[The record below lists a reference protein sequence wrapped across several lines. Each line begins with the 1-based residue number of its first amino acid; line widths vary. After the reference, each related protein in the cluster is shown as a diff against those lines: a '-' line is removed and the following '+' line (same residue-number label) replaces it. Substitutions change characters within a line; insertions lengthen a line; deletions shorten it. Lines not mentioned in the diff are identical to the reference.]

1 MISTTITNQLKT
13 RKIFLYVCL
22 LMIFFLVSCDS
33 GKRVFILSGQSNMVR
48 LEPSISFIPAL
59 EEEYGKDKIIVVKD
73 AKGAQPIS
81 RWYKKA
87 KPNQN
92 EPQIGDLYDRL
103 LTKVKDSITETKIK
117 SVTFIWMQGE
127 RDARL
132 GNASIYEESLL
143 GVYQQLSEDLNRDD
157 INFVIGR
164 LSDFDMTD
172 ERWPHWT
179 KIRDIQFKVAES
191 NPKFGWINT
200 DEYNDGLNPKGEPIQ
215 NDLHMSVEG
224 YDLMGKA
231 FAKEAIRL
239 LKVK

>member
-1 MISTTITNQLKT
+1 MKKT
-13 RKIFLYVCL
+13 LIYTSFLMVL
-22 LMIFFLVSCDS
+22 FLVSCDS
-33 GKRVFILSGQSNMVR
+33 GKHLLILSGQSNMAR
-48 LEPSISFIPAL
+48 LDPNLSFIPTL
-59 EEEYGKDKIIVVKD
+59 EEEFGKDKIIVVKD
-73 AKGAQPIS
+73 AKGTEPIS

-92 EPQIGDLYDRL
+92 EPPIGDLYDRL
-103 LTKVKDSITETKIK
+103 LTKVKDSIADTKIK
-117 SVTFIWMQGE
+117 SITFIWMQGE

-164 LSDFDMTD
+164 LSDFDMTN
-172 ERWPHWT
+172 EKWPHWT
-179 KIRDIQFKVAES
+179 KIRAIQEKVAES
-191 NPKFGWINT
+191 NPKFGWVDT
-200 DEYNDGLNPKGEPIQ
+200 DEFNDGLNSKGEPIQ

-239 LKVK
+239 IKKNN

>member
-1 MISTTITNQLKT
+1 MISTSISNLLKT
-13 RKIFLYVCL
+13 RNIFLYFCL
-22 LMIFFLVSCDS
+22 LTIFFLASCNS
-33 GKRVFILSGQSNMVR
+33 GKHVFILSGQSNMVR
-48 LEPSISFIPAL
+48 LDPNLSFTPAL
-59 EEEYGKDKIIVVKD
+59 EEEFGKDKIIVVKD
-73 AKGAQPIS
+73 AKGSQPIS

-92 EPQIGDLYDRL
+92 EPQIGDLYDRF
-103 LTKVKDSITETKIK
+103 LTKVKDSITDTKIK

-132 GNASIYEESLL
+132 GNATIYEESLL
-143 GVYQQLSEDLNRDD
+143 GVYNQLSEDLNRDD

-164 LSDFDMTD
+164 LNDFDMKNSK
-172 ERWPHWT
+172 WPHWT
-179 KIRDIQFKVAES
+179 KIRDIQVKVAES
-191 NPKFGWINT
+191 NPKFGWVDT
-200 DEYNDGLNPKGEPIQ
+200 DVFNDGLNPKGEPIQ